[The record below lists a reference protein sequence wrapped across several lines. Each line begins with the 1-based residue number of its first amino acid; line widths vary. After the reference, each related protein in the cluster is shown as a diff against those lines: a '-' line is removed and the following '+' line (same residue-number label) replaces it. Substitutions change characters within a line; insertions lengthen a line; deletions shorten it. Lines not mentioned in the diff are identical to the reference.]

1 MIFLTLKLLVDVF
14 LLKKCVT
21 RVSTGQVSTDGH
33 FFILVEV
40 IFVFCVIKKC
50 LLFIILKILSGTYFM
65 KLYFGLIMVL

>member
-1 MIFLTLKLLVDVF
+1 LLVDVF

-40 IFVFCVIKKC
+40 ITIYQ
-50 LLFIILKILSGTYFM
+50 LKTANAKPTASRA
-65 KLYFGLIMVL
+65 